1 MGIFD
6 HCKALKDVR
15 QAGINV
21 YASQETF
28 KSLKIGGGRRINPVE
43 NKTLIRL
50 ETFDVLCFSVEHD
63 CPGCLGFVVRE
74 NETGEFLLFATDIAF
89 IRQRFKHQFNII
101 ALECSYSKEILEHRL
116 YTDEKQ
122 LKIEG
127 LTPIHE
133 ALAKRLL
140 TSHMSKHNC
149 FSYLDKFCDLT
160 NCREIHLLHMS
171 ANNIDK
177 KNTQIELE
185 KRFFIKTIIKG

>member
-15 QAGINV
+15 SAGIEI
-21 YASQETF
+21 YASAETF
-28 KSLKIGGGRRINPVE
+28 KSFNIDSGRRINPVE

-50 ETFDVLCFSVEHD
+50 GTFDVLCFSVEHD
-63 CPGCLGFVVRE
+63 CPGCLGFIVRE
-74 NETGEFLLFATDIAF
+74 KETSEFLLFAIDTSYIK
-89 IRQRFKHQFNII
+89 QRFNYPFSII
-101 ALECSYSKEILEHRL
+101 MLECSYDKEILDRRVEDK
-116 YTDEKQ
+116 T
-122 LKIEG
+122 IN
-127 LTPIHE
+127 E

-149 FSYLDKFCDLT
+149 FSYLDKFCDLK

-185 KRFFIKTIIKG
+185 KRFFIKTIVKE